1 MTSVSKI
8 NQRAT
13 RQSTATSFLSDENF
27 ENNIQLQ
34 GKGKNAY

>member
-13 RQSTATSFLSDENF
+13 RESTATSFLSDGNF
-27 ENNIQLQ
+27 ENNLQLQ
-34 GKGKNAY
+34 GKPPNA